1 MNEIQI
7 KLTITADKA
16 VIKLV
21 ESIVPIVEKITAAYR
36 EAQGKPVEA
45 PKAPEAENTPSEPEK
60 PASAP
65 QTAEED
71 DPGFKDMLPPAEEE
85 DAAVGPGAAPITA
98 ADCIKE
104 ARLAMQQRG
113 VKAEAIRAT
122 VASFGASRPQD
133 VPEDKIPE
141 LYRALRSLK

>member
-16 VIKLV
+16 VVKLV
-21 ESIVPIVEKITAAYR
+21 ESIVPIVEKITAAY
-36 EAQGKPVEA
+36 KVEA
-45 PKAPEAENTPSEPEK
+45 PNPLEAENTPSEPEK

-65 QTAEED
+65 QTAEDD
-71 DPGFKDMLPPAEEE
+71 DPGFKDMLPPAEE

-98 ADCIKE
+98 ADCVKAATQALKE
-104 ARLAMQQRG
+104 RG
-113 VKAEAIRAT
+113 VPAEKIRAT
-122 VASFGASRPQD
+122 VQTFGASRPAD
-133 VPEDKIPE
+133 VDPAKLPE